1 MVCLVEFSRI
11 KTGGDKRMA
20 ISDKEFYA
28 AHGIDYNPAK
38 WLQDYTDYALVKM
51 LEDVKNEIELESHD
65 QQYCPYPRDFLVGLK
80 VAIGIIDKHISDLR
94 SEASTDEKATKK
106 IGTESSDAI

>member
-28 AHGIDYNPAK
+28 AHGIDYDPANP
-38 WLQDYTDYALVKM
+38 LM
-51 LEDVKNEIELESHD
+51 
-65 QQYCPYPRDFLVGLK
+65 
-80 VAIGIIDKHISDLR
+80 
-94 SEASTDEKATKK
+94 
-106 IGTESSDAI
+106 

>member
-1 MVCLVEFSRI
+1 MV
-11 KTGGDKRMA
+11 

-38 WLQDYTDYALVKM
+38 WLQGYTDYALIKM

-65 QQYCPYPRDFLVGLK
+65 QQYCPYPKDFF
-80 VAIGIIDKHISDLR
+80 SR
-94 SEASTDEKATKK
+94 SQSRNRNYQQAHPRPYK
-106 IGTESSDAI
+106 